1 MTRNNELWKAV
12 SEKGRWVAV
21 GIGVPMVAVVVVLVR
36 EHAGAGPSHGQWL
49 DALLPLLLAGCAAAG
64 GWLLAR
70 IHMKRHVDR
79 LAAATARLRTRQFG
93 TSVAAQVREAPFAEI
108 AIELDELGA
117 ELARHERQWQA
128 SFRREAGQI
137 EVLRRIAQND
147 PLDDALVLLTRFAE
161 QQIGGAIAS
170 VVIIDP
176 LTRCITSCIAP
187 SLPASYKDALVG
199 VRTASGVG
207 SCGTAIAERR
217 IVVVDDIATDPLWK
231 DYRELALAH
240 GLSACWSYPI
250 ISTGHRVLG
259 SVALYAREARA
270 PSTEDIQIGQLS
282 AEIAALSLERN
293 RTAQALMQSEAE
305 YRSLF
310 ERNPNPMWVCDART
324 RRFLAVNDR
333 AIAHYGFTRERFL
346 GMCEADL
353 ELHPPGV
360 GRLRER
366 EQGLELPEGAV
377 RLHRNSSG
385 QELFVEIAYFPLSFL
400 GNDASLALIT
410 DVTYRRSLSRMIRE
424 QNELFASLMDSTVE
438 AIYGLDSEGRCTFA
452 NGACERLL
460 GYRADELVGMHM
472 HTLIHRS
479 QYEASVHDVGA
490 CKLHALQ
497 QPGTHTHLDDQV
509 FMTKDGAALPVEC
522 WAYPMMRGGSVC
534 GTIVTFL
541 DTTERRLQQ
550 DALRCQATLDMLT
563 GLLNRTSFVDLL
575 EQRVQHCL
583 SSGTRLF
590 VGLVD
595 LDGFKEINDSLGHE
609 AGDQLLREVGG
620 RLELELPDGTALGRL
635 GGDEFAFVVD
645 TLEHAAFG
653 ELLKRLV
660 QVMREPFT
668 IVGMDVQISGSIGAA
683 ALPEAGRDV
692 KSLMHNADAAMY
704 RAKRESSGFVV
715 GTEIESG
722 NERRLLMSR
731 LRHALHKQEF
741 VLYFQPKVSLRG
753 AEHREIEALIRWP
766 TPDRGMIAPSEFM
779 PILELSDLIHPLTQW
794 VIETAIEEVLALSRH
809 APDLAVAINISTR
822 NLLDARFP
830 EKIKELLA
838 KHRFPPAKLKLEVT
852 ESAVMADP
860 NRSLKALTEIHELGV
875 AIAIDD
881 FGTGYSSLSYLQRL
895 PVDELKIDR
904 SFVVEM
910 AGNDAA
916 RTIVQSIIGLA
927 HSLGIRVTAE
937 GMETGGV
944 LDQLRG
950 MDCDYAQ
957 GYFIARPMPRTAL
970 GEWLRDSPWVRG
982 AQPARQPLG
991 ASIP

>member
-12 SEKGRWVAV
+12 SERGRWIAV
-21 GIGVPMVAVVVVLVR
+21 GVGVLALAVAVVFVR
-36 EHAGAGPSHGQWL
+36 ASAGSFHGRWL
-49 DALLPLLLAGCAAAG
+49 DAAPSLLLAGCAALG
-64 GWLLAR
+64 GWMVAR
-70 IHMKRHVDR
+70 IRMKRYLDR
-79 LAAATARLRTRQFG
+79 LAAATTRLRTRQFG
-93 TSVAAQVREAPFAEI
+93 TSVSAQVRAAPFAEI
-108 AIELDELGA
+108 AVQLDELGA

-161 QQIGGAIAS
+161 QQIEGAIAS
-170 VVIIDP
+170 VVIVDP
-176 LTRCITSCIAP
+176 GTLCIKSCIAP
-187 SLPASYKDALVG
+187 SLPASYKDALAG
-199 VRTASGVG
+199 LRAASGAG

-231 DYRELALAH
+231 DYKTLALAH
-240 GLSACWSYPI
+240 GLRACWSHPI

-259 SVALYAREARA
+259 SFALYAREVRA

-353 ELHPPGV
+353 ELHPGGAERV
-360 GRLRER
+360 GKRER
-366 EQGLELPEGAV
+366 GLELPEGTA

-385 QELFVEIAYFPLSFL
+385 QELFVEIAYFPLSFS

-479 QYEASVHDVGA
+479 QYEASVHDVGV
-490 CKLHALQ
+490 CKLHSLQ
-497 QPGTHTHLDDQV
+497 QPGAHTHLDDQV

-522 WAYPMMRGGSVC
+522 WAYPMMKGGTVC

-563 GLLNRTSFVDLL
+563 GLLNRTSFVELL
-575 EQRVQHCL
+575 EQRVRHCL
-583 SSGTRLF
+583 ESGTRLF

-609 AGDQLLREVGG
+609 AGDQLLREVGS
-620 RLELELPDGTALGRL
+620 RLLLALPDDATLGRL

-645 TLEHAAFG
+645 TIEQAQFS

-660 QVMREPFT
+660 HVMREPFT

-704 RAKRESSGFVV
+704 KAKRESSGFVI

-731 LRHALHKQEF
+731 LRHALYKQEF

-753 AEHREIEALIRWP
+753 AGHREIEALIRWP

-794 VIETAIEEVLALSRH
+794 VIETAIKEVLALARH
-809 APDLAVAINISTR
+809 APELAVAINISTR
-822 NLLDARFP
+822 NLLDVRFP
-830 EKIKELLA
+830 EKVKELLD
-838 KHRFPPAKLKLEVT
+838 KHRFPPQKLKLEVT

-937 GMETGGV
+937 GMETGSV

-950 MDCDYAQ
+950 MECDYAQ
-957 GYFIARPMPRTAL
+957 GYFIARPMPRAAL
-970 GEWLRDSPWVRG
+970 SEWLRDSPWVRSP
-982 AQPARQPLG
+982 QTARTRLG
-991 ASIP
+991 ASVP

>member
-1 MTRNNELWKAV
+1 MMRNNGSWKAI
-12 SEKGRWVAV
+12 SERRHWVAV
-21 GIGVPMVAVVVVLVR
+21 GVGVAALAAVVVFVCGR
-36 EHAGAGPSHGQWL
+36 
-49 DALLPLLLAGCAAAG
+49 G
-64 GWLLAR
+64 GWLQGRAVGVVLALLAVACAALGGWMLAR
-70 IHMKRHVDR
+70 IDMKRHLDR
-79 LAAATARLRTRQFG
+79 LADATTRLRTRQFG
-93 TSVAAQVREAPFAEI
+93 TSVSAQVHEAPFGRI
-108 AIELDELGA
+108 AVELDELGS

-161 QQIGGAIAS
+161 HQIEGALAS
-170 VVIIDP
+170 VVIVDP
-176 LTRCITSCIAP
+176 ATLRVTSCIAP
-187 SLPASYKDALVG
+187 SLPASYTDALVG
-199 VRTASGVG
+199 LQCASGVG

-231 DYRELALAH
+231 DYRALACAH
-240 GLSACWSYPI
+240 GLGACWSHPI

-259 SVALYAREARA
+259 SFALYARTARA

-282 AEIAALSLERN
+282 AEIAALSMERN

-353 ELHPPGV
+353 ELHPHGPSRV
-360 GRLRER
+360 R
-366 EQGLELPEGAV
+366 EQGGEPPDGAA

-385 QELFVEIAYFPLSFL
+385 QELLVEIAYFPLSFS

-410 DVTYRRSLSRMIRE
+410 DVTYRRSLSRTIRE

-479 QYEASVHDVGA
+479 QYEASVHGA
-490 CKLHALQ
+490 RGCKLHALQ

-509 FMTKDGAALPVEC
+509 FVTKAGAVLPVEC
-522 WAYPMMRGGSVC
+522 WAYPMMKGGAVC

-575 EQRVQHCL
+575 EQRVQSCL
-583 SSGTRLF
+583 LSGARLF

-609 AGDQLLREVGG
+609 AGDQLLREVGS
-620 RLELELPDGTALGRL
+620 RLLLELPDGAALGRL

-645 TLEHAAFG
+645 TVDHAEFG

-660 QVMREPFT
+660 QVMREPFR

-683 ALPEAGRDV
+683 ALPDTGRDV

-715 GTEIESG
+715 GSEVESG

-753 AEHREIEALIRWP
+753 AAHCEIEALIRWM
-766 TPDRGMIAPSEFM
+766 TPDRGMVAPSEFM

-794 VIETAIEEVLALSRH
+794 VIETAVEEVLALSRH
-809 APDLAVAINISTR
+809 APDLTVAINISTR
-822 NLLDARFP
+822 NLLDVRFP
-830 EKIKELLA
+830 EKVKDLID
-838 KHRFPPAKLKLEVT
+838 KHGFPPEKLKLEVT

-875 AIAIDD
+875 GLAIDD

-927 HSLGIRVTAE
+927 HSLGIQVTAE
-937 GMETGGV
+937 GMETGSV
-944 LDQLRG
+944 LDQLRSLE
-950 MDCDYAQ
+950 CDYAQ
-957 GYFIARPMPRTAL
+957 GYFIARPMPRAAL
-970 GEWLRDSPWVRG
+970 SEWLDHSPW
-982 AQPARQPLG
+982 AAPARAARTPLG